1 MTLIKAIACIL
12 LMQIAPAAPQA
23 AKASIEGTV
32 VDARNGLAL
41 PGVRVILSRVA
52 PTQAPPGSVPSP
64 LSAAPP
70 PPPPPPPPP
79 AAGAGGVAGGGFTT
93 STFVI
98 QSVGG
103 APPTPPGTN
112 LPSATTDS
120 QGHYVLKDVDAG
132 VFRVTFAMNGY

>member
-1 MTLIKAIACIL
+1 MTLFKAITCIL

-32 VDARNGLAL
+32 VDTRNGLAL

-52 PTQAPPGSVPSP
+52 PTQPQPGSLPSP
-64 LSAAPP
+64 LPLAP

-79 AAGAGGVAGGGFTT
+79 AAAAAAAGGIAGGGFTT

-103 APPTPPGTN
+103 APPTPPGSN

-120 QGHYVLKDVDAG
+120 QGHYVLKD
-132 VFRVTFAMNGY
+132 